1 MRLAIIYG
9 VVAVLALTT
18 TASAEI
24 SGDVVKI
31 GVLNDMSGLY
41 ADLGGQGSVEAARM
55 AIADFGGMVNDK
67 KIELI
72 SADHQ
77 NKPDIGSAVATQWFG
92 NDGVDAIVD
101 VPTSSVALAVQEVAR
116 NKNKVFLISGAA
128 ASDLTGKACS
138 PTSVHWTY
146 DTVAL
151 ANGTGAAVVKTG
163 GDTWF
168 FITADYAFGHA
179 LERDTAKVVED
190 SGGKV
195 LGKVRAPLNTADFAP
210 YLAQLRRDVDAYLTG
225 LGKIRK
231 GPKGRRARPCSPK
244 TIKTRRAELVAVAKM
259 ALRTGIPIANL
270 TSLPALLHP
279 NVVEKIVDAYW
290 NKDGDEPKI
299 FTIELGSKLLG
310 LARQFGLDE
319 EAIERLADIRD
330 NLEEHRHGGMTPKN
344 LTLIRKVLTAGI
356 WKGVVDLPTEL
367 MREARAN
374 LARAPVKAALT
385 AQLAAAIAIL
395 SFAPVRL
402 TNLVS
407 IVLDKN
413 LIKPGGPDA
422 AFWLV
427 FPHYD
432 VKNRVNL
439 QFELDGEVT
448 DLINEYIHDFRPHL
462 LRGSNSAC
470 LFPGVSGQPKT
481 ANMFSSQ
488 ITERIEDATGLR
500 VTVHQFRH
508 AAAAIYLRHNPG
520 DYETVRRFLG
530 HRNIQTTINFYC
542 GLETTQASEAFGKII
557 RQQVKFEQEA

>member
-195 LGKVRAPLNTADFAP
+195 LGKVRAPLNTADFSSFLLQAQNSKAKIIGLANAGGDTINSIKQAGEFGIVEGGQKLAGLLVFISDIHSLGLQAAHGLQLTSAFYWDQNDETRSWSKRFFDKTKREP
-210 YLAQLRRDVDAYLTG
+210 TMVQAGVYGAIMHYLGAVKVTNSDDGLTVVKQMKATPVNDFMTKN
-225 LGKIRK
+225 GKIREDGTLVRDMYLFEVKKPSESK
-231 GPKGRRARPCSPK
+231 GAWDYYKLIS
-244 TIKTRRAELVAVAKM
+244 V
-259 ALRTGIPIANL
+259 IP
-270 TSLPALLHP
+270 
-279 NVVEKIVDAYW
+279 
-290 NKDGDEPKI
+290 G
-299 FTIELGSKLLG
+299 
-310 LARQFGLDE
+310 E
-319 EAIERLADIRD
+319 EAFKLPGP
-330 NLEEHRHGGMTPKN
+330 NQCPL
-344 LTLIRKVLTAGI
+344 V
-356 WKGVVDLPTEL
+356 KG
-367 MREARAN
+367 
-374 LARAPVKAALT
+374 
-385 AQLAAAIAIL
+385 
-395 SFAPVRL
+395 
-402 TNLVS
+402 
-407 IVLDKN
+407 
-413 LIKPGGPDA
+413 
-422 AFWLV
+422 
-427 FPHYD
+427 
-432 VKNRVNL
+432 
-439 QFELDGEVT
+439 
-448 DLINEYIHDFRPHL
+448 
-462 LRGSNSAC
+462 
-470 LFPGVSGQPKT
+470 
-481 ANMFSSQ
+481 
-488 ITERIEDATGLR
+488 
-500 VTVHQFRH
+500 
-508 AAAAIYLRHNPG
+508 
-520 DYETVRRFLG
+520 
-530 HRNIQTTINFYC
+530 
-542 GLETTQASEAFGKII
+542 
-557 RQQVKFEQEA
+557 